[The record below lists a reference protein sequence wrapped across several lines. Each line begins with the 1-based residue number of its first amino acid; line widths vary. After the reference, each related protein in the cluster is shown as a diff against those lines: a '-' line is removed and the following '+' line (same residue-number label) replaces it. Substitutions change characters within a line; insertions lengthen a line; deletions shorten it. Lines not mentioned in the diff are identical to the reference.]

1 MPDISEEELRAYRVL
16 QGTVAT
22 MLRHPKAGVLLE
34 EAHKAVDEKAPTPRL
49 DEQRRREEILAGPNK
64 EIADLKAMI
73 AAEKTER
80 EKAGADAKIASLQ
93 AKQEEAFARLRKQRW
108 TEEGITGIKKLMD
121 EHAILDV
128 DIAASAFEKLHPP
141 AAPIQQ
147 GRVGGWNLFE
157 APQDDD
163 ADWKKLL
170 ETKGESE
177 PLVDNLARKALI
189 EHRQAA
195 LAG

>member
-1 MPDISEEELRAYRVL
+1 
-16 QGTVAT
+16 
-22 MLRHPKAGVLLE
+22 VLLE

-49 DEQRRREEILAGPNK
+49 DEQRRREEILAEPNK
-64 EIADLKAMI
+64 RIAELEAKI
-73 AAEKTER
+73 AAEAAAR

-177 PLVDNLARKALI
+177 PLVDNLARKALV